1 MRIVEILS
9 NGSLN
14 FTLKK
19 VSKLKQL
26 IVYEKDNK
34 NFSLNKKPFIKINIK
49 SNYSFLYRKK
59 YI

>member
-1 MRIVEILS
+1 MKLVEILS

-14 FTLKK
+14 FAFKK
-19 VSKLKQL
+19 ISKFKQF

-34 NFSLNKKPFIKINIK
+34 NFSLNKKPLTKVNIK
-49 SNYSFLYRKK
+49 SSYSFLYRKK

>member
-1 MRIVEILS
+1 MKLVEILS
-9 NGSLN
+9 NGCLN

-34 NFSLNKKPFIKINIK
+34 NFSLNKKPLTEVNIK

>member
-14 FTLKK
+14 FTFKK
-19 VSKLKQL
+19 FFNSKQFL
-26 IVYEKDNK
+26 IYEKDNK
-34 NFSLNKKPFIKINIK
+34 NLSLNKKPLAK
-49 SNYSFLYRKK
+49 SHTKLNYSFIYRKK

>member
-1 MRIVEILS
+1 MKRAEILS

-26 IVYEKDNK
+26 RMYEKDNK
-34 NFSLNKKPFIKINIK
+34 NFSLYKKPLTKLHLK